1 MSELATSKPWYKKWW
16 GIILTI
22 IFFPILVPY
31 LIWTQTTWNNVIR
44 IAITI
49 VCAFFLVNPFISAS
63 ANKEKAQEY
72 LNQAETFI
80 AEGKIDEALE
90 AIGHSKVLNSDEDQ
104 NKAFVLEEKIRLLNS
119 DDLMKQILVD
129 LSDDDLKLL
138 KTGELK
144 TVFIEHEKLNTMFIN
159 KLNNNADK
167 RAEYLAEIE
176 EQKILA
182 QKEAEKKRA
191 AENKEKI
198 EEQFSAW
205 DGSHINLTRV
215 IKESMNDPKSYKHV
229 ETVYWDMGDHLVVRT
244 TFRGTN
250 AFGGV
255 VKNTVKAKVSLDGNV
270 LEIMEQY

>member
-1 MSELATSKPWYKKWW
+1 MSELETAKPWYKKWW

-31 LIWTQTTWNNVIR
+31 LVWSKTSWNNVIR

-49 VCAFFLVNPFISAS
+49 VCAFFLVNPFVSAS
-63 ANKEKAQEY
+63 ANKEKAQES

-90 AIGHSKVLNSDEDQ
+90 AINHSKVLNSDEDQ
-104 NKAFVLEEKIRLLNS
+104 NKAFLLEEKIQKMNS
-119 DDLMKQILVD
+119 DDFLKQTLVD

-138 KTGELK
+138 KSGELK
-144 TVFIEHEKLNTMFIN
+144 TVFIDHGKLNAMFIN
-159 KLNNNADK
+159 KLAENADK

-176 EQKILA
+176 KQRILA
-182 QKEAEKKRA
+182 EKEAEKKRV
-191 AENKEKI
+191 AERKEKI
-198 EEQFSAW
+198 EKQFSAW
-205 DGSHINLTRV
+205 DGSHTNLTRV
-215 IKESMNDPKSYKHV
+215 IKEAMNDPKSYKHV
-229 ETVYWDMGDHLVVRT
+229 ETVYWDMGDCLVVQT

-255 VKNTVKAKVSLDGNV
+255 VKSIVKAQVSLDGDV

>member
-1 MSELATSKPWYKKWW
+1 MSDLETSKPWYKKWW

-22 IFFPILVPY
+22 LFFPILVPY
-31 LIWTQTTWNNVIR
+31 LIWTKTSWNNVIR

-63 ANKEKAQEY
+63 ANKEEALEY

-104 NKAFVLEEKIRLLNS
+104 NKAFLLEEKIRLLNS

-129 LSDDDLKLL
+129 LSDDDLKHL

-144 TVFIEHEKLNTMFIN
+144 TVFIEHEKLNAMFIN
-159 KLNNNADK
+159 KLAENVDK
-167 RAEYLAEIE
+167 KAEYLAEIE
-176 EQKILA
+176 EQRVLA
-182 QKEAEKKRA
+182 EKEAEKKRA
-191 AENKEKI
+191 AERKKKI
-198 EEQFSAW
+198 EMQFSAW
-205 DGSHINLTRV
+205 DGSHNNLTWV

-255 VKNTVKAKVSLDGNV
+255 VKNTVKAKISLDGNV

>member
-1 MSELATSKPWYKKWW
+1 MSELETSKPWYKKWW

-144 TVFIEHEKLNTMFIN
+144 TVFIEHEKLNAMFIN

-191 AENKEKI
+191 AEKKEKI